1 MGKGST
7 QRGTIEGG
15 WHHRCKGLVQFRAL
29 PHVKSS
35 LWCSLQKNLA
45 AFSTFTSYGANG
57 NNLILF
63 IFFTPL
69 CVTASF
75 ETTQDAL
82 LKKYLI
88 GLLYS
93 IFVPH
98 RVLIVIMLYFSS
110 FLMFPDSFA
119 HIYDLSRWLWSPW
132 DIDPWLT
139 LISFQY

>member
-45 AFSTFTSYGANG
+45 AISTFTSYGANG

-63 IFFTPL
+63 IFLTPL

-75 ETTQDAL
+75 ETTHKML
-82 LKKYLI
+82 SSRNIWLVYCIRSLFHI
-88 GLLYS
+88 
-93 IFVPH
+93 
-98 RVLIVIMLYFSS
+98 VLIVIMLYFSS
-110 FLMFPDSFA
+110 FLMFPNSFT